1 VDVKGKAILITGAT
15 SGIGAAIAE
24 AAARAGARLMLHGRS
39 IERGEAVRR
48 RAVELGAEAAF
59 ETGDVGDPKVA
70 ERLVNATVSRF
81 GRLDVLVNNAG
92 VIGRGSVA
100 ETTDEVWDQ
109 VMRVNAGGV
118 FYLSRAAVR
127 QMRRQGGGVIVNIA
141 SDWGLVG
148 GRNALAYCASKGAVV
163 QMTRAMALDH
173 GGENIRVNAVCPG
186 DTATPMLET
195 RPEVLSLGKDKGFAE
210 MGHAV
215 PLDRIALP
223 EEIAKAVLFLASDE
237 SSYMTGA
244 MLVVDGGNT
253 AG

>member
-39 IERGEAVRR
+39 IERGEVVRR
-48 RAVELGAEAAF
+48 RVVELGAEAAF
-59 ETGDVGDPKVA
+59 ETGDVADPKVA

-92 VIGRGSVA
+92 VIGRGSVV

-173 GGENIRVNAVCPG
+173 GGEHIRVNAVCPG

-210 MGHAV
+210 MGHGV
-215 PLDRIALP
+215 PLDRIARP
-223 EEIAKAVLFLASDE
+223 EEIAKAVLFLASDD